1 MKNINNKLQDADYNY
16 EQLVQRPVR
25 ARRMRISPYKI
36 FRLLLILGL
45 IVSAIYMGYKWYD
58 NNYNN
63 TEPSNSEV
71 IQKISSKMLLPNTDP
86 SMMVKVKNA
95 AELKSVDKFYKDVA
109 DNDYVIIYSDLA
121 IIYRP
126 STDKLVQVMTITGGS
141 GK

>member
-16 EQLVQRPVR
+16 EQSVQRPVR

-36 FRLLLILGL
+36 FRLLLIIGV
-45 IVSAIYMGYKWYD
+45 IVGVIYMGYKWYD
-58 NNYNN
+58 GSYNN
-63 TEPSNSEV
+63 AEPSNSEV

-126 STDKLVQVMTITGGS
+126 STDKLVQVMTITGGP

>member
-1 MKNINNKLQDADYNY
+1 MKNINNKLQDSDYNY
-16 EQLVQRPVR
+16 EQSAQRHVR

-45 IVSAIYMGYKWYD
+45 IVSAIYTGYKWYD

-126 STDKLVQVMTITGGS
+126 STDKLVQVMTITGGP